1 MKPTTKAEVMPFIRT
16 EKPKEPTT
24 VQGETGTFTVKPD
37 GVYFSKFG
45 NDGKPQAE
53 RRICF
58 RLVILGQTRSDK
70 AHDWGRLL
78 EWRDNDGNQHHWA
91 MPMNMLA
98 GDGTDVSRE
107 LLGRGLNI
115 AAGKGKLVLEYI
127 QSSESITRMTC
138 TDKTG
143 WHGGAYVTPDKVYG
157 DNASTYIYQSG
168 GGAEITTGQ
177 AGMLE
182 EWRDNV
188 AAFTVGNSR
197 LAFAISAA
205 FAGSLVH
212 PAGIESGGFH
222 IHGGSSSGKT
232 TGQLVAA
239 SVDSSPDTG
248 KRSWRAT
255 ANGLEGV
262 ATMHNDRLLIL
273 DEMREIT
280 GKDAGETAYMLGN
293 GQGKTRSDRSGNA
306 RQAKTWRLL
315 FLSSGE
321 ITLSELLQSEG
332 RRVYA
337 GQEVRIADIPADA
350 GAGMGIFEE
359 LHGFDKPAALADH
372 LRYTTAK
379 YYGTAGAAWL
389 EHITQNHR
397 QLWDTLPEQI
407 TQFCAE
413 VAPDVSG
420 QAHRVCKR
428 FGLVAF
434 AGELATRYGLTGW
447 QEGEAT
453 AAAKRCFSD
462 WLAGFGTGNREHL
475 QILQA
480 VRAFIERNGAK
491 FQNMQMEAQH
501 EIPDL
506 VGFHRPASNGDG
518 REYIVLASQFARV
531 IEGYGAKQA
540 IPVLQAAGWL
550 NEPGSDGLAAIPQRL
565 PGMGLKKVYVINIL
579 EDSGHV

>member
-1 MKPTTKAEVMPFIRT
+1 MPFVRT
-16 EKPKEPTT
+16 DKPKEPTT
-24 VQGETGTFTVKPD
+24 VQGETGTFTIKPD
-37 GVYFSKFG
+37 GVYFAKFG

-53 RRICF
+53 RRICS
-58 RLVILGQTRSDK
+58 RLRVLGQTRSVM

-78 EWRDNDGNQHHWA
+78 EWRDNDGNTHRWA

-115 AAGKGKLVLEYI
+115 AAGKGKLVLEYV
-127 QSSESITRMTC
+127 QSSESINRMTC

-143 WHGGAYVTPDKVYG
+143 WHGGAYVTPDRVYG
-157 DNASTYIYQSG
+157 DDAGAYIYQSG

-177 AGMLE
+177 AGTLE

-188 AAFTVGNSR
+188 SAFAVGNSR
-197 LAFAISAA
+197 LAFAISTV
-205 FAGSLVH
+205 FAGVLVY

-222 IHGGSSSGKT
+222 VHGGSSSGKT
-232 TGQLVAA
+232 TAQLMAA
-239 SVDSSPDTG
+239 SADGSPDVR

-262 ATMHNDRLLIL
+262 ATLHNDGLLIL
-273 DEMREIT
+273 DEMREASA
-280 GKDAGETAYMLGN
+280 KDVSETAYMLGN
-293 GQGKTRSDRSGNA
+293 GQGKTRSDRNGNA

-321 ITLSELLQSEG
+321 ITLAELLQSEG
-332 RRVYA
+332 KRVYA
-337 GQEVRIADIPADA
+337 GQEVRVTDISADA

-372 LRYTTAK
+372 LRYATAK
-379 YYGTAGAAWL
+379 YYGTAGAVWL

-407 TQFCAE
+407 NQFCAE

-453 AAAKRCFSD
+453 AAAKRCFRD

-475 QILQA
+475 QILEA
-480 VRAFIERNGAK
+480 VRAFVERNGAK
-491 FQNMQMEAQH
+491 FQDMTFENPPPIH
-501 EIPDL
+501 DL
-506 VGFHRPASNGDG
+506 VGFHRPAGSGVG

-531 IEGYGAKQA
+531 CEGFGSKQVIA
-540 IPVLQAAGWL
+540 VLQEVGWIPR
-550 NEPGSDGLAAIPQRL
+550 PGSDGKSTTRESL
-565 PGMGLKKVYVINIL
+565 PGLGQKRVYVIHIK
-579 EDSGHV
+579 ED